1 MTPRTIPGQSSSVS
15 RDKGRH
21 SVARLVASR
30 LVAAGLVVAG
40 MGAVATLLRPSTT
53 LAAQLKLPDSTYA
66 YTVINQDLPAAL
78 LEFGSNLNI
87 KVNVSQEVRGRIQG
101 RLPDLPPLAFLNRLA
116 SLYNLEWYFDGQV
129 LHVTSARESQSRLLV
144 PGPVPFDRLASTLV
158 AFDVADERYAVRPAP
173 NTQLVLV
180 TGPPRFVALVEQ
192 TLNGLIAEEQ
202 ARPKSA
208 EARAEPSLPRDTV
221 LTVFRGAQTTII
233 RNGRLDAI
241 FGSNE
246 SSDVPAGREQAGG
259 RDGDANTASRRG
271 NSR

>member
-1 MTPRTIPGQSSSVS
+1 MTPRAVPEQSSSAS
-15 RDKGRH
+15 RDRGRRF
-21 SVARLVASR
+21 VAASLVAVG
-30 LVAAGLVVAG
+30 LAAS
-40 MGAVATLLRPSTT
+40 ATLLLPSAT
-53 LAAQLKLPDSTYA
+53 LAAQLKLPDSTYT
-66 YTVINQDLPAAL
+66 YTVINQDLSAAL
-78 LEFGSNLNI
+78 QEFGSNLNI
-87 KVNVSQEVRGRIQG
+87 KVNVSQEVRSRIQG

-116 SLYNLEWYFDGQV
+116 ALYNLEWYFDGQV

-144 PGPVPFDRLASTLV
+144 PGPVPFERLASTLA

-202 ARPKSA
+202 ARPKPA
-208 EARAEPSLPRDTV
+208 EARMGAPPPPRDTV
-221 LTVFRGAQTTII
+221 LTVFRGSQTTIL
-233 RNGRLDAI
+233 RNGRLEAA

-246 SSDVPAGREQAGG
+246 SSDPSAG
-259 RDGDANTASRRG
+259 RDGDPNALNRRE

>member
-1 MTPRTIPGQSSSVS
+1 MTPRTAPEQNLRASHRRGSRSV
-15 RDKGRH
+15 
-21 SVARLVASR
+21 VAYV
-30 LVAAGLVVAG
+30 VVAG
-40 MGAVATLLRPSTT
+40 LGASATLLLPSTA
-53 LAAQLKLPDSTYA
+53 LAAQLKLPDATYT
-66 YTVINQDLPAAL
+66 YTVINQDLSAAL
-78 LEFGSNLNI
+78 QEFGSNLNI

-144 PGPVPFDRLASTLV
+144 PGPVPFERLASTLA
-158 AFDVADERYAVRPAP
+158 AFDVDDERYAVMPAP

-202 ARPKSA
+202 ARPKPA
-208 EARAEPSLPRDTV
+208 EARVGPPPLPRDTM
-221 LTVFRGAQTTII
+221 LTVFRGSQTTIL
-233 RNGRLDAI
+233 RNGRLEAA

-246 SSDVPAGREQAGG
+246 SPDASAGREQPNG
-259 RDGDANTASRRG
+259 RDGDLNSPNQRE

>member
-1 MTPRTIPGQSSSVS
+1 MSMTVPEPSSGLS
-15 RDKGRH
+15 RGKGRRFGAMLFGA
-21 SVARLVASR
+21 SVVVARLAVAGVSALLLPSST
-30 LVAAGLVVAG
+30 LVAA
-40 MGAVATLLRPSTT
+40 P
-53 LAAQLKLPDSTYA
+53 LKLPDTTYT
-66 YTVINQDLPAAL
+66 YTVINQDLSAAL
-78 LEFGSNLNI
+78 QEFGSNLNI

-101 RLPDLPPLAFLNRLA
+101 RLPDLPPLGFLNRLA

-144 PGPVPFDRLASTLV
+144 PGPVPFERLASTLA

-202 ARPKSA
+202 ARPKPA
-208 EARAEPSLPRDTV
+208 EARAEPLQDAV
-221 LTVFRGAQTTII
+221 LTVFRGSQTTII
-233 RNGRLDAI
+233 RNGRLEAAY
-241 FGSNE
+241 GPNE
-246 SSDVPAGREQAGG
+246 PTGTSVGRG
-259 RDGDANTASRRG
+259 RDGDPNTPNRQD

>member
-1 MTPRTIPGQSSSVS
+1 MTPRTIPEQSLSAS
-15 RDKGRH
+15 RNTGRRF
-21 SVARLVASR
+21 VARLLASS
-30 LVAAGLVVAG
+30 LVVAG
-40 MGAVATLLRPSTT
+40 LGATATLLRPSTT
-53 LAAQLKLPDSTYA
+53 FAAQLKLPDSTYT

-78 LEFGSNLNI
+78 LEFGSNLTI

-144 PGPVPFDRLASTLV
+144 PGPVPFERLASTLS

-208 EARAEPSLPRDTV
+208 EARAEPTVPRDTV
-221 LTVFRGAQTTII
+221 LTVFRGAQTTVL
-233 RNGRLDAI
+233 RNGRLEAT

-246 SSDVPAGREQAGG
+246 SSDAPAGREQAGG
-259 RDGDANTASRRG
+259 RDGDPNTSSRRG

>member
-1 MTPRTIPGQSSSVS
+1 MTPRTVPEQRSSVA
-15 RDKGRH
+15 RDVGRGF
-21 SVARLVASR
+21 VARLVAASLIVTSLGVSALLLPSR
-30 LVAAGLVVAG
+30 G
-40 MGAVATLLRPSTT
+40 
-53 LAAQLKLPDSTYA
+53 LAAHLKLPDTTYT

-87 KVNVSQEVRGRIQG
+87 KVNVSQEIRGRIQG
-101 RLPDLPPLAFLNRLA
+101 RLPDLAPLAFLNRLA

-144 PGPVPFDRLASTLV
+144 PGPVPFERLASTLA

-202 ARPKSA
+202 ARPKPADVRVETSS
-208 EARAEPSLPRDTV
+208 PQDTF
-221 LTVFRGAQTTII
+221 LTVFRGSQTTIF
-233 RNGRLDAI
+233 RNGRLAAA

-246 SSDVPAGREQAGG
+246 SSGASAGREQPGG
-259 RDGDANTASRRG
+259 RDGDPGSPNRR
-271 NSR
+271 

>member
-1 MTPRTIPGQSSSVS
+1 MTPRTVYEQSSSAS
-15 RDKGRH
+15 RNEGRH
-21 SVARLVASR
+21 FVARLV
-30 LVAAGLVVAG
+30 VAG
-40 MGAVATLLRPSTT
+40 FVTGLGVSAPLPLPSTA
-53 LAAQLKLPDSTYA
+53 LAAHLKLPDTTYT
-66 YTVINQDLPAAL
+66 YTVINQDLSAAL

-144 PGPVPFDRLASTLV
+144 PGPVPFERLASTLA

-173 NTQLVLV
+173 NTQMVLV
-180 TGPPRFVALVEQ
+180 TGPPRFLALVEQ

-202 ARPKSA
+202 ARPKPA
-208 EARAEPSLPRDTV
+208 EARVEPSLPQDTA
-221 LTVFRGAQTTII
+221 LTVFRGSQTTIL
-233 RNGRLDAI
+233 RNGRLETS

-246 SSDVPAGREQAGG
+246 SPGASAGHDQLGGRGGDPVPANRRETP
-259 RDGDANTASRRG
+259 R
-271 NSR
+271 

>member
-1 MTPRTIPGQSSSVS
+1 MMPTTALEQSSDAS
-15 RDKGRH
+15 RCKGRRGAG
-21 SVARLVASR
+21 ARLVGLRLMTAIASVSAISP
-30 LVAAGLVVAG
+30 LASTGLD
-40 MGAVATLLRPSTT
+40 
-53 LAAQLKLPDSTYA
+53 AAQLKLPDTTYT
-66 YTVINQDLPAAL
+66 YTVINQDLSAAL
-78 LEFGSNLNI
+78 LEFGGNLNI

-116 SLYNLEWYFDGQV
+116 SLYNLEWYFDGQA
-129 LHVTSARESQSRLLV
+129 LYVTSARESQSRLLV
-144 PGPVPFDRLASTLV
+144 PGPVPFERLASTLA

-208 EARAEPSLPRDTV
+208 EARAEQPTRRDTV
-221 LTVFRGAQTTII
+221 LTVFRGSQTTIL
-233 RNGRLDAI
+233 RNGQLEST

-246 SSDVPAGREQAGG
+246 SSDASTG
-259 RDGDANTASRRG
+259 RDGDPNPNRSRGRE
-271 NSR
+271 NPR

>member
-1 MTPRTIPGQSSSVS
+1 MTSRAIPDQSFGATH
-15 RDKGRH
+15 RWGRR
-21 SVARLVASR
+21 SVAASV
-30 LVAAGLVVAG
+30 VAAVAAVVA
-40 MGAVATLLRPSTT
+40 LPSTT
-53 LAAQLKLPDSTYA
+53 HAAQLKLPDTTYT
-66 YTVINQDLPAAL
+66 YTVINQDLSAAL
-78 LEFGSNLNI
+78 QEFGSNLNI
-87 KVNVSQEVRGRIQG
+87 KVNVSQEVRSRIQG

-116 SLYNLEWYFDGQV
+116 ALYNLEWYYDGQV

-144 PGPVPFDRLASTLV
+144 PGPVPFERLASTLA

-202 ARPKSA
+202 ARPKPA
-208 EARAEPSLPRDTV
+208 EARVGPPPSPRETF
-221 LTVFRGAQTTII
+221 LTVFRGSQTTIF
-233 RNGRLDAI
+233 RNGRLEAT

-246 SSDVPAGREQAGG
+246 SSDASSGREQSGG
-259 RDGDANTASRRG
+259 RDGDPNTPSRHD

>member
-1 MTPRTIPGQSSSVS
+1 MTPRTIPEQSLSAS
-15 RDKGRH
+15 RNTGRH
-21 SVARLVASR
+21 FAARLLASS
-30 LVAAGLVVAG
+30 LVVAG
-40 MGAVATLLRPSTT
+40 LGAAATLLRPSTT
-53 LAAQLKLPDSTYA
+53 LAAQLKLPDSTYT

-144 PGPVPFDRLASTLV
+144 PGPVPFERLASTLA

-192 TLNGLIAEEQ
+192 SLNGLIAEEQ

-208 EARAEPSLPRDTV
+208 EARVEPSVPRDTV
-221 LTVFRGAQTTII
+221 LTLFRGSQTTII
-233 RNGRLDAI
+233 RNGRLEAT

-246 SSDVPAGREQAGG
+246 FSDVPTERERSGG
-259 RDGDANTASRRG
+259 RDGDPNTPSRRG

>member
-1 MTPRTIPGQSSSVS
+1 MTSRTIHHQGSSAS
-15 RDKGRH
+15 RDGGRRLI
-21 SVARLVASR
+21 ARLVS
-30 LVAAGLVVAG
+30 AGLV
-40 MGAVATLLRPSTT
+40 GASLVVTGLGVSASVLLSSTA
-53 LAAQLKLPDSTYA
+53 LASQLKLPDATYT
-66 YTVINQDLPAAL
+66 YTVINQDLSAAL

-144 PGPVPFDRLASTLV
+144 PGPVPFERLASTLA

-208 EARAEPSLPRDTV
+208 EARMEPSLPHDTA
-221 LTVFRGAQTTII
+221 LTVFRGSQTTIL
-233 RNGRLDAI
+233 RSGRLEAT

-246 SSDVPAGREQAGG
+246 SSDVSVGRGQPGG
-259 RDGDANTASRRG
+259 RDGDPGTANRRE
-271 NSR
+271 NPR

>member
-1 MTPRTIPGQSSSVS
+1 MTPRAAPEQSSS
-15 RDKGRH
+15 
-21 SVARLVASR
+21 ASR
-30 LVAAGLVVAG
+30 HRARRFVAAGLVVAG
-40 MGAVATLLRPSTT
+40 LGASATLLLPSAT
-53 LAAQLKLPDSTYA
+53 LAAQLKLPDTTYT
-66 YTVINQDLPAAL
+66 YTIINQDLSAAL
-78 LEFGSNLNI
+78 QEFGSNLNI
-87 KVNVSQEVRGRIQG
+87 KVNVSQEVRSRIQG

-144 PGPVPFDRLASTLV
+144 PGPVPFERLASTLA

-202 ARPKSA
+202 ARPKPA
-208 EARAEPSLPRDTV
+208 EARVGPPPLPHDTV
-221 LTVFRGAQTTII
+221 LTVFRGSQTTIL
-233 RNGRLDAI
+233 RNGRLEAA
-241 FGSNE
+241 FGSTE
-246 SSDVPAGREQAGG
+246 ASDASAGREQPGM
-259 RDGDANTASRRG
+259 RDGDPNTPGRRE

>member
-1 MTPRTIPGQSSSVS
+1 MTPRAVHEHSSSAS
-15 RDKGRH
+15 HDRGRH
-21 SVARLVASR
+21 FVACLVGASLVVARLVTGLGVSAS
-30 LVAAGLVVAG
+30 LLLPSTAVAAH
-40 MGAVATLLRPSTT
+40 
-53 LAAQLKLPDSTYA
+53 LKLPDTTYT
-66 YTVINQDLPAAL
+66 YTVINQDLSAAL

-144 PGPVPFDRLASTLV
+144 PGPVPFERLASTLA

-180 TGPPRFVALVEQ
+180 TGPPRFLALVEQ
-192 TLNGLIAEEQ
+192 TLNGLVAEEQ
-202 ARPKSA
+202 ARPKPA
-208 EARAEPSLPRDTV
+208 EARAEPSFPQDTV
-221 LTVFRGAQTTII
+221 LTVFRGSQTTIL
-233 RNGRLDAI
+233 RNGRLEAS

-246 SSDVPAGREQAGG
+246 PSPARDQPGG
-259 RDGDANTASRRG
+259 RNGDPGFPNRR
-271 NSR
+271 

>member
-1 MTPRTIPGQSSSVS
+1 MTPRTVPEQSSSAS
-15 RDKGRH
+15 RHRGC
-21 SVARLVASR
+21 R
-30 LVAAGLVVAG
+30 LVAASLVVAG
-40 MGAVATLLRPSTT
+40 FAASATLLLPSASF
-53 LAAQLKLPDSTYA
+53 AAQLKLPDSTYT
-66 YTVINQDLPAAL
+66 YTVINQDLSAAL
-78 LEFGSNLNI
+78 QEFGSNLNI
-87 KVNVSQEVRGRIQG
+87 KVNVSQEVRSRIQG

-116 SLYNLEWYFDGQV
+116 ALYNLEWYFDGQV

-144 PGPVPFDRLASTLV
+144 PGPVPFERLASTLA

-202 ARPKSA
+202 ARPKPA
-208 EARAEPSLPRDTV
+208 EARVGAPPLPHDTV
-221 LTVFRGAQTTII
+221 LTVFRGSQTTIL
-233 RNGRLDAI
+233 RNGRLETS

-246 SSDVPAGREQAGG
+246 PSDASAGREQPGG
-259 RDGDANTASRRG
+259 RDGDPNTPSRRE